1 MPGGR
6 GGLTTLKSAA
16 RIDFSWGGPAYH
28 RETLDNLNRAM
39 QNTNQTCA
47 VIMDTKGPEIVISL
61 PEEGAK
67 VPLQKGSRIKL
78 TSDPGGWVSPQAGAM
93 TTLPVQFPDLGR
105 LEAGTEVFVGQYL
118 VSGAGEGL
126 RGGSLGALV
135 VPVRP
140 RRLTMTTVASPPR
153 SSRGWSAARRSSPSR
168 ARARRRVA

>member
-1 MPGGR
+1 MS
-6 GGLTTLKSAA
+6 TTRKSAA

-28 RETLDNLNRAM
+28 RETLDNLHRAM
-39 QNTNQTCA
+39 QNMNQTCA

-118 VSGAGEGL
+118 VSGAGESL
-126 RGGSLGALV
+126 RAGTSG
-135 VPVRP
+135 
-140 RRLTMTTVASPPR
+140 
-153 SSRGWSAARRSSPSR
+153 RGD
-168 ARARRRVA
+168 

>member
-1 MPGGR
+1 
-6 GGLTTLKSAA
+6 
-16 RIDFSWGGPAYH
+16 
-28 RETLDNLNRAM
+28 M

-78 TSDPGGWVSPQAGAM
+78 TSDPGGWVSPREGAM

-118 VSGAGEGL
+118 VSREGEGL
-126 RGGSLGALV
+126 RGAHWG
-135 VPVRP
+135 P
-140 RRLTMTTVASPPR
+140 
-153 SSRGWSAARRSSPSR
+153 
-168 ARARRRVA
+168 

>member
-1 MPGGR
+1 
-6 GGLTTLKSAA
+6 
-16 RIDFSWGGPAYH
+16 
-28 RETLDNLNRAM
+28 M
-39 QNTNQTCA
+39 QNMNQTCA

-78 TSDPGGWVSPQAGAM
+78 TSDPGGWVSPREGAM

-118 VSGAGEGL
+118 VSGAGGESPSGGLTGGL
-126 RGGSLGALV
+126 RS
-135 VPVRP
+135 
-140 RRLTMTTVASPPR
+140 RRLTTTTTMAVASPPR

-168 ARARRRVA
+168 ARARRRAA